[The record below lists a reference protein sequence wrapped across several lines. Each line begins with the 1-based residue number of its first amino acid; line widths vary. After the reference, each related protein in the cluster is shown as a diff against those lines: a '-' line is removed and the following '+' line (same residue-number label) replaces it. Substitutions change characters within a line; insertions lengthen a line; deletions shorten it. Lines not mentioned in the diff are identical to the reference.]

1 MEPRLRRRWVLNLTL
16 AALAGGL
23 LLVLLWRPGQPPAPP
38 PLTGLAANEIIHV
51 VVRQPRQADIELAR
65 DQGRWRLVK
74 PVAARVNARVLDQL
88 LRLPAAPVLARP
100 GEAAGLAGFG
110 LDPPRARV
118 LVNHEEIEI
127 GALHPV
133 KGQIYVRHGG
143 RVALVPATHAAAAT
157 YPWTRLLDHRL
168 LGEGEVLVALQLP
181 GFRLALHNGTWQRQ
195 PADRALSGD
204 RINGFVQ
211 EWQQATALA
220 VDPMNR
226 KPALARITLTV
237 REQERERPL
246 VLEVVSYQPEF
257 VLRRHDEGLEY
268 HFPEDVGRRLT
279 SLGGE

>member
-38 PLTGLAANEIIHV
+38 PLTHLAANDVTHV

-65 DQGRWRLVK
+65 VQGRWRLVK
-74 PVAARVNARVLDQL
+74 PVAARVNTRVLDQI

-237 REQERERPL
+237 RELEREKPL
-246 VLEVVSYQPEF
+246 VLEIVSYQPEF
-257 VLRRHDEGLEY
+257 VLRRRDEGLEY

-279 SLGGE
+279 QLGNE